1 VKGGIQGSS
10 TGLGYRILVIQTA
23 FLGDAILASSVL
35 ETLHFYLPD
44 AEIDFMCTKASAS
57 LFKNHPFLI
66 RVLAWNKSKHKYK
79 NLFKLIKS
87 VWGNSYTHVFNLQ
100 RYAATGFLTATSG
113 AGQRIGF
120 NKNPLSFAFTRS
132 VPHIIKENWHE
143 IDRNFSIIQSCLPL
157 GATVK
162 PPRLYASDAER
173 TKIQAFQTK
182 PYLVMAPASVWAT
195 KMWPEEH
202 WAQLIERFSEKF
214 TIYLIGGE
222 TDIELCERLARSKS
236 LNDVISMAGKLSLME
251 SAVLM
256 QGAIMNY
263 VQDSGPVHLASSFN
277 APVTVIFCSTIPK
290 FGFGPLSDNKIII
303 ETTEK
308 LACRPCGLHGY
319 NTCPQGHFKCGW
331 GIKPIDISS
340 LEEDL

>member
-1 VKGGIQGSS
+1 MKGGKQGNS
-10 TGLGYRILVIQTA
+10 TGLGFRILVIQTA

-44 AEIDFMCTKASAS
+44 AEIDFMCTEASAS
-57 LFKNHPFLI
+57 LFKNHPFLS
-66 RVLAWNKSKHKYK
+66 RVLAWNKSKRKYK
-79 NLFKLIKS
+79 NLLKLIKT
-87 VWGNSYTHVFNLQ
+87 VWVNSYTHVFNLQ
-100 RYAATGFLTATSG
+100 RYATTGFLTATSG

-120 NKNPLSFAFTRS
+120 DKNPLSFAFTHS

-143 IDRNFSIIQSCLPL
+143 IDRNFSVIQSCLPL
-157 GATVK
+157 GASVK
-162 PPRLYASDAER
+162 APRLYATQAER
-173 TKIQAFQTK
+173 TNIKPYKTM

-202 WAQLIERFSEKF
+202 WAQLIERFSKKF
-214 TIYLIGGE
+214 TIYLIGGKA
-222 TDIELCERLARSKS
+222 DIELCERLVSYNS
-236 LNDVISMAGKLSLME
+236 LNTVISMAGKLSLME

-256 QGAIMNY
+256 QGAFMNY
-263 VQDSGPVHLASSFN
+263 VQDSGPVHLASAFY
-277 APVTVIFCSTIPK
+277 APVTVIFCSTVPK
-290 FGFGPLSDNKIII
+290 FGFGPLSDNKNIV

-308 LACRPCGLHGY
+308 LPCRPCGLHGY

-340 LEEDL
+340 PEVDL